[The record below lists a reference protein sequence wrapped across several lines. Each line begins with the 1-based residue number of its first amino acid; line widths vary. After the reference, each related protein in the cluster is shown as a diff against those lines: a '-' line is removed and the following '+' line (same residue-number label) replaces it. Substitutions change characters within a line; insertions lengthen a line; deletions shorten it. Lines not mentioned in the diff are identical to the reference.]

1 MQHIADSIDNKKEI
15 KKKKNKEIK
24 NVTPCYYF
32 TYVQHST

>member
-1 MQHIADSIDNKKEI
+1 MQLIADSIDNKKEI
-15 KKKKNKEIK
+15 KKKNKEIK